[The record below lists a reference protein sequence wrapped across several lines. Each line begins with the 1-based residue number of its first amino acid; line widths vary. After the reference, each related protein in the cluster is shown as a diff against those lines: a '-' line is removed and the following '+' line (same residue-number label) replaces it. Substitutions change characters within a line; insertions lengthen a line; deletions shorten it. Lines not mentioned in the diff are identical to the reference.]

1 MPVLKFSLGGN
12 IREGESIHPFI
23 LNQTTRVHTQTAHKP
38 HIHKQ
43 NVVKSTLQTT
53 EKKRK
58 TAWSAP
64 YLQEVMSWIN
74 FCQNLGANR
83 TSMSACSSAPPPGN
97 SSRAAS
103 LVDLIISARCWEK
116 TLLRRLVTALY
127 QLNHRQAGPP
137 VYSCALILSPQ
148 SFP

>member
-53 EKKRK
+53 EKKSKRHEVHHIFRK
-58 TAWSAP
+58 
-64 YLQEVMSWIN
+64 LCHE
-74 FCQNLGANR
+74 
-83 TSMSACSSAPPPGN
+83 
-97 SSRAAS
+97 
-103 LVDLIISARCWEK
+103 LIFVRI
-116 TLLRRLVTALY
+116 
-127 QLNHRQAGPP
+127 
-137 VYSCALILSPQ
+137 
-148 SFP
+148 